1 MILSYLIYLSYRGVF
16 ERFGAPPSATCN
28 CHMASSDES
37 SSDELFIDEIVDA
50 QPRGLAEQQIG
61 DGRVRAARVLREK
74 ALIDGVFAAL
84 RPPDDAA
91 DLSVGQEAA
100 DLGQPR
106 PQPSQRR
113 RATEQQPSLSLEELL
128 FRPDYQEC
136 IAKHIISRA
145 TLYSL
150 FCTCKRLRDA
160 LWRGQVT
167 RPLFLT

>member
-1 MILSYLIYLSYRGVF
+1 MILSYLIYLSYFLRGL
-16 ERFGAPPSATCN
+16 EPPPFFLPHAIAT
-28 CHMASSDES
+28 MASSDES
-37 SSDELFIDEIVDA
+37 SSDELFIDEFVDA